1 MDEVIEYV
9 DIEWDKDLLE
19 SIFKSTLTEYD
30 VGRSYIECGA
40 KSHVMSENKEFE
52 TKWKPILDKHYKVH
66 NKVCPLATG
75 FNFNAT
81 VKNTVPPHIDVD
93 KPLYFN
99 LLIPVFGVAKLNLF
113 ETIPEHLEFRHGLSH
128 WKMQQDGSP
137 RKKIGEL
144 IVDKPVLLDTN
155 ILHDVEPIDTP
166 RCVWCTR
173 WIDIPQ
179 DYTYKTFKQHI
190 ENIL

>member
-1 MDEVIEYV
+1 MLKGSNLALDVFNKYIIKERFYSVLGYAHQ
-9 DIEWDKDLLE
+9 
-19 SIFKSTLTEYD
+19 STSYAGAPSNSQND
-30 VGRSYIECGA
+30 VYLNFVYLS
-40 KSHVMSENKEFE
+40 
-52 TKWKPILDKHYKVH
+52 
-66 NKVCPLATG
+66 ATG

-81 VKNTVPPHIDVD
+81 TKNTVPPHIDVD
-93 KPLYFN
+93 TPLYFN
-99 LLIPVFGVAKLNLF
+99 LLIPVFGIAKLNLF

-128 WKMQQDGSP
+128 WKMQQNGSP

-144 IVDKPVLLDTN
+144 VVDKPVLLDTN

-173 WIDIPQ
+173 WIDIPRHF
-179 DYTYKTFKQHI
+179 TYKTFKRHV